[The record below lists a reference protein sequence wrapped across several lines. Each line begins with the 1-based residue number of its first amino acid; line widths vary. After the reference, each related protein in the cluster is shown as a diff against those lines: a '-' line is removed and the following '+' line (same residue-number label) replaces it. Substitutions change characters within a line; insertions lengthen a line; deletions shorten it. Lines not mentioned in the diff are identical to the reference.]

1 MCDLYLNKAG
11 EGEQVLS
18 YTFIMNTERLNVNK
32 VSSVK
37 PLLQKRI
44 TGDAVLVTT
53 VSVHG

>member
-11 EGEQVLS
+11 EGEQFLS